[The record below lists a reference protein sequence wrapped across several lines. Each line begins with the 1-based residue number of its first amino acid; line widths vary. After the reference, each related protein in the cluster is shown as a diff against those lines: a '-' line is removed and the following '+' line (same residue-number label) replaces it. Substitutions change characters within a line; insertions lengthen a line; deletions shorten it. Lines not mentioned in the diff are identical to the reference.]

1 MSANA
6 LFVDRASTQMRTT
19 APLAGTIIVSI
30 AAHVS
35 SLPMH
40 NWNA

>member
-6 LFVDRASTQMRTT
+6 LSVVRPSTQMLTT

-35 SLPMH
+35 SPPMH
-40 NWNA
+40 N